1 MSDLILLA
9 HSTFGALGVLAA
21 VWVLVETLNASPANR
36 RRIRLA
42 AFLATGC
49 ILLASALGGYW
60 YTVFY
65 AREKAIILNG
75 PWPWAHSL
83 VMATKAHLVLIALIL
98 ALYLPIAAA
107 ANLSGNR
114 GARAVVLAVTA
125 LLALSG
131 LAIEGAGA
139 VVSFGVKIA
148 LVHVGVEGVGR

>member
-107 ANLSGNR
+107 ANLAKNR
-114 GARAVVLAVTA
+114 GARAIVMTVAAFIVLN
-125 LLALSG
+125 G

-139 VVSFGVKIA
+139 VISYAVKVAFVHAGV
-148 LVHVGVEGVGR
+148 VGVE